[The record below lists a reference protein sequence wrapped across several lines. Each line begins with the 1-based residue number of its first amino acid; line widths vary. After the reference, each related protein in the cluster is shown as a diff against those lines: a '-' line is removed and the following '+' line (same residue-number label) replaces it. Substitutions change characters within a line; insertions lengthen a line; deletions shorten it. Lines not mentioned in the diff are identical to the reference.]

1 MTPSRGRVLTLPAAN
16 LSGGMDS
23 DHIEK
28 QYGRPPPRTK
38 GLTYTMTARR
48 KLAPGRLIAA
58 THNPGKARE
67 LAALLE
73 GGGFT
78 TISAAELGLAEPEE
92 TADTFRGNA
101 ELKALAAARA
111 ANEPALADDSG
122 LACDGLAGAPG
133 IYSARWAGPNK
144 DFRAAMQKVEDGL
157 KAETSPDGEV
167 DRRASFVC
175 VLSLAWPDGEVESFE
190 GVVRGQLVWPPRGD
204 KGFGYDPIFVPEGET
219 ETFGEMAPE
228 RKLPM
233 THRALAFQRLKTF
246 LLE

>member
-1 MTPSRGRVLTLPAAN
+1 
-16 LSGGMDS
+16 MDS

-28 QYGRPPPRTK
+28 QYGRPSAGTK
-38 GLTYTMTARR
+38 GLNHAMTARR
-48 KLAPGRLIAA
+48 KLAPGRLVAA
-58 THNPGKARE
+58 THNAGKARE
-67 LAALLE
+67 LHALLAE
-73 GGGFT
+73 AGFT

-133 IYSARWAGPNK
+133 IYSARWAGPAR
-144 DFRAAMQKVEDGL
+144 DFRVAMQKVEDGL
-157 KAETSPDGEV
+157 KAETTADGEV

-175 VLSLAWPDGEVESFE
+175 VLSLAWPDGHVESFE
-190 GVVRGQLVWPPRGD
+190 GVVRGQLVWPPRGE

-228 RKLPM
+228 KKLPM
-233 THRALAFQRLKTF
+233 THRALAFQRLRAF
-246 LLE
+246 LLD